1 MDKQQEA
8 ASVLFSLE
16 REAWT
21 RERSRLEKV
30 LRLAQAE
37 VTRLRGEIRTESLRD
52 MTGPDTDNAT
62 LKVSSKLP
70 CISP

>member
-8 ASVLFSLE
+8 ASVLFSSE

-52 MTGPDTDNAT
+52 ITGPEADNST
-62 LKVSSKLP
+62 LTVSSNLP
-70 CISP
+70 

>member
-8 ASVLFSLE
+8 TSLLFSSE
-16 REAWT
+16 RESWT

-52 MTGPDTDNAT
+52 ITGPEADNST
-62 LKVSSKLP
+62 LTVSSNLP
-70 CISP
+70 

>member
-52 MTGPDTDNAT
+52 ITGPEADNST
-62 LKVSSKLP
+62 LTVSSNLP
-70 CISP
+70 

>member
-8 ASVLFSLE
+8 ASVLFSSE

-21 RERSRLEKV
+21 RERSRLEKG

-52 MTGPDTDNAT
+52 ITGLEADNST
-62 LKVSSKLP
+62 LTVSSNLP
-70 CISP
+70 

>member
-8 ASVLFSLE
+8 TSLLFSSE
-16 REAWT
+16 RESWT
-21 RERSRLEKV
+21 RERSRLEKG

-52 MTGPDTDNAT
+52 ITGPEADNST
-62 LKVSSKLP
+62 LTVSSNLP
-70 CISP
+70 